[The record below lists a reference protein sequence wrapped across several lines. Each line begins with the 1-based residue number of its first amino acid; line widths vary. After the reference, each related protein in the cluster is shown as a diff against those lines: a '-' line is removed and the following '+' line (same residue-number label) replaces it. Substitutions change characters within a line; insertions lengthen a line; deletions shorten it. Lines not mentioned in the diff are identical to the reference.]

1 MTFLVGNPLNFLHEI
16 GKHLADNN
24 NRPFATKNIEILGQ
38 TMDEYSMEYDD
49 NLLYDAIIEE
59 DAYSDVSE
67 NESTVEVLE
76 QFTSDDTGGE
86 EPVPSEAV
94 NESSNVNTN
103 QVRFRRSFTIKRKLE
118 ILEDYQPGVSGHGF
132 AAVGKRYGV
141 DTKTLR
147 TWYQIKD
154 KLVAQVA
161 NKGTRIK
168 ESRRLPGGGRKQFF
182 PSIDASLL
190 EWVRNRNKEGLRV
203 SYKYMRAKAMKFA
216 LHSNVPN
223 FKASTGYIKR
233 FCQRNK
239 LGSRRQTT
247 TRHLPENADSL
258 AMDFI
263 KKVRDFIKEKKIKLC
278 NVLNMDQVPRAFESE
293 PKSTITEKGVHQ
305 VLMRKAGSSHKKFT
319 VTFTVSGEFY

>member
-24 NRPFATKNIEILGQ
+24 IRPFATKNIEILGQ